1 MSETSQTP
9 DGQNDGLAGPPPK
22 LPSARVRLLQ
32 KLRAY
37 FLTGVLVTAP
47 LGLTIYLAWIFID
60 FVDNQ
65 ITPLFPDKYNPENY
79 LPFAIPGIGLLV
91 AIIGLTIIGAV
102 TAGFFGRALIRASE
116 RILARMPV
124 IRNIYSVFK
133 QLFETVL
140 ADQSKA
146 FREVVLLEYPRRD
159 IWAVGFLT
167 SGTKGEVGE
176 KTDKDMVNVFLPTTP
191 NPTSGYLLFVPREDV
206 ITLEMTVEEGIKLV
220 VSAGII
226 TPPTKAEKVARAA
239 ALAKKKGR

>member
-1 MSETSQTP
+1 MCIR
-9 DGQNDGLAGPPPK
+9 D
-22 LPSARVRLLQ
+22 R
-32 KLRAY
+32 
-37 FLTGVLVTAP
+37 
-47 LGLTIYLAWIFID
+47 
-60 FVDNQ
+60 
-65 ITPLFPDKYNPENY
+65 
-79 LPFAIPGIGLLV
+79 PFAIPGIGLLV

-239 ALAKKKGR
+239 ALTKKKGR